1 MKDYYK
7 ILEVEEKASADEIK
21 KSYRTLSKKYHPDIN
36 PDGAEQFKDIAEAY
50 DVLSN
55 PEKKTKYDNSKS
67 NPFQGGNY
75 EDMLS
80 QMFGGMN
87 GRFRQQKR
95 KNAPDKIIKVQVSP
109 VDSYLGVN
117 KELNYVKNN
126 HCQVCNGS
134 GGEQQVCVT
143 CRGQGFEVKT
153 FGTGFMVQQVRSA
166 CTTCG
171 GRGYTLI
178 HKCYGCGGQ
187 GINSITNNITITLP
201 KGVDSGQFLKVE
213 NAGDFKNGE
222 YGDLIIQVEIV
233 NKDGYEKINNDLVYN
248 LFLNLDEIQK
258 NKYVIPHPDGD
269 LSMDAPRTFD
279 SSRPLRL
286 RGKGYKG
293 GDMYVKLNVKFER
306 PI

>member
-1 MKDYYK
+1 
-7 ILEVEEKASADEIK
+7 
-21 KSYRTLSKKYHPDIN
+21 
-36 PDGAEQFKDIAEAY
+36 
-50 DVLSN
+50 
-55 PEKKTKYDNSKS
+55 
-67 NPFQGGNY
+67 
-75 EDMLS
+75 
-80 QMFGGMN
+80 MFGGMN

-117 KELNYVKNN
+117 KELHYVKNN

-153 FGTGFMVQQVRSA
+153 FGTGFMVQQIRSA

-187 GINSITNNITITLP
+187 GINSIANNITITLP

-286 RGKGYKG
+286 KGKGYKG

>member
-1 MKDYYK
+1 
-7 ILEVEEKASADEIK
+7 
-21 KSYRTLSKKYHPDIN
+21 
-36 PDGAEQFKDIAEAY
+36 
-50 DVLSN
+50 
-55 PEKKTKYDNSKS
+55 
-67 NPFQGGNY
+67 
-75 EDMLS
+75 
-80 QMFGGMN
+80 
-87 GRFRQQKR
+87 
-95 KNAPDKIIKVQVSP
+95 
-109 VDSYLGVN
+109 
-117 KELNYVKNN
+117 
-126 HCQVCNGS
+126 
-134 GGEQQVCVT
+134 
-143 CRGQGFEVKT
+143 
-153 FGTGFMVQQVRSA
+153 MVQQVRSA

-187 GINSITNNITITLP
+187 GINSIANNITITLP

-286 RGKGYKG
+286 KGKGYKG